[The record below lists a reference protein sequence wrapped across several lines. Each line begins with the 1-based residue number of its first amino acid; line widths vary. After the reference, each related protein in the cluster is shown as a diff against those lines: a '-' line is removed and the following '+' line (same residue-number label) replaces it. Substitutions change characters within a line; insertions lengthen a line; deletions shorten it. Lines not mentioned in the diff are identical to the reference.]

1 MLIKYGLIKLLITN
15 YKNQC
20 GFLPRM
26 AGLEKKGKIVK
37 FYSHYLSVSD

>member
-20 GFLPRM
+20 GFIPWM
-26 AGLEKKGKIVK
+26 AGLGKNGKIVK
-37 FYSHYLSVSD
+37 FYSLYLSVPD